1 MADITD
7 ELLESIQKDFNELVA
22 KNEKIKR
29 VNRFVKKGKATY
41 KDANTYAIEIG
52 DSLAQAFKK
61 NLSVDVMPEG
71 KMYRDMANRI
81 MNETL
86 GVNHNMIAELTGE
99 VQTSLNKA
107 SGLNIKG
114 VLAPKDNDR
123 IKGFIERLSSE
134 EFDSISWI
142 LDEPVINFSQSVVDE
157 TIKLNVEMHH
167 NLGLTP
173 KLVRTLVGDACD
185 WCKEMA
191 GVFDYPDVP
200 DGVYRRHQRCRCTVE
215 YNPGDG
221 KKQDVYSKKWL

>member
-41 KDANTYAIEIG
+41 KDANAYAIEIG

-86 GVNHNMIAELTGE
+86 GVNHNMIVELTGE

-157 TIKLNVEMHH
+157 TIKLNVEMHY

-173 KLVRTLVGDACD
+173 KLVITLAGDACE
-185 WCKEMA
+185 WCKAMA

-221 KKQDVYSKKWL
+221 KRQDVYSKKWL

>member
-1 MADITD
+1 MADITE

-22 KNEKIKR
+22 KNEKIRR
-29 VNRFVKKGKATY
+29 VNRFVEKGKATY
-41 KDANTYAIEIG
+41 KDANTYAIEVG

-61 NLSVDVMPEG
+61 NLSIDVMPDG
-71 KMYRDMANRI
+71 RMYKDMANKI

-86 GVNHNMIAELTGE
+86 GVNHNMIATLSGE

-114 VLAPKDNDR
+114 ILAPKDNDR
-123 IKGFIERLSSE
+123 IKGFIERLSTE
-134 EFDSISWI
+134 DFDSISWI
-142 LDEPVINFSQSVVDE
+142 LGEPVVNFSQSVVDE
-157 TIKLNVEMHH
+157 TIKLNVEMHY

>member
-157 TIKLNVEMHH
+157 TIKLNVEMHY

-221 KKQDVYSKKWL
+221 KRQDVYSKKWL